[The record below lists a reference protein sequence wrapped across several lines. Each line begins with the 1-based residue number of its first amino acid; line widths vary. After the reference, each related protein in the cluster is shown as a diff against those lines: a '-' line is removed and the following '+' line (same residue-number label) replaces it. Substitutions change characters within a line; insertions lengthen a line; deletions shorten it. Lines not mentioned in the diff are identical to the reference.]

1 MYHARYEDAA
11 AMFSHVV
18 SLAPDSFTGYSNLGG
33 VRAFEG
39 KYAEA
44 VPLFEKSLS
53 IRPTGDARSN
63 LATAYFQM
71 HRYADSA
78 AQFEQAVQLDSKNYI
93 FWGNLGDAYYWA
105 PGRRSEAPAAYGQ
118 AITIG
123 EEKLRLNPNDAVLLS
138 SLAIYH
144 AMRGEKKPAL
154 DNLDSALRLQPQS
167 PGSYSTP
174 VLSISNSAIPN
185 APWMLSKGLS
195 LSGRHVDV
203 AAQWQH
209 FHRDVPEKVS
219 FRGS

>member
-1 MYHARYEDAA
+1 MGTADKNDVSERVDQLSLVVYFFFQAEDGIRDVAVTGVQTCALPIYEDAA

-144 AMRGEKKPAL
+144 AIRA
-154 DNLDSALRLQPQS
+154 
-167 PGSYSTP
+167 
-174 VLSISNSAIPN
+174 
-185 APWMLSKGLS
+185 
-195 LSGRHVDV
+195 
-203 AAQWQH
+203 
-209 FHRDVPEKVS
+209 
-219 FRGS
+219 